1 METIESDAS
10 VSYQKGYKT
19 GYANGVLLA
28 LKVGKE
34 LGSYEGYAAVTSD
47 LRREQRPTPVDKKR
61 SHLERIVKSCVEITP
76 SAKDGEI
83 FDKLEIIRG
92 LARRAELTTIL
103 ASFPVT
109 KR

>member
-34 LGSYEGYAAVTSD
+34 LER
-47 LRREQRPTPVDKKR
+47 LFRKR